1 MTNALRPTIAP
12 FDLGAMPE
20 NRRMRTVDELL
31 VRTPVRRMFEFARE
45 VDRWPE
51 HLPHYRWVRFH
62 QRASDGGGLVE
73 MAAWRPF
80 GSVRWPTWW
89 TSEMSIDEKAPAVRF
104 RHVAGITT
112 GMDVEWSF
120 ASEGD
125 ATRVR
130 IVHLWNGSRWPVG
143 GVVAAKAVIGP
154 LFVHGIASR
163 TLAGLAAVAERGPD
177 LSRG

>member
-1 MTNALRPTIAP
+1 MTAATRPFIEP

-20 NRRMRTVDELL
+20 RRRMRTVDELL
-31 VRTPVRRMFEFARE
+31 VRTPLRRIFEFARE

-51 HLPHYRWVRFH
+51 HLPHYRHVRFI
-62 QRASDGGGLVE
+62 QRATDGGGLVE
-73 MAAWRPF
+73 MSAWRPF

-89 TSEMSIDEKAPAVRF
+89 TSEMSVNEQEPNVRF

-120 ASEGD
+120 TPRGD
-125 ATRVR
+125 NTLVR
-130 IVHLWNGSRWPVG
+130 IVHLWDGPPWPLV

-154 LFVHGIASR
+154 VFVHGIASR
-163 TLAGLAAVAERGPD
+163 TLAGLAAVAERGPGI
-177 LSRG
+177 SRG